1 MKGEAETEKGPGD
14 LFPAERTDEGAL
26 RRGDLRT
33 RGFEGSLGAYTKTA
47 LLLIEQGCFVYMR
60 MKGLEPTRLRTRT

>member
-1 MKGEAETEKGPGD
+1 MVRWTFSPPSGPS
-14 LFPAERTDEGAL
+14 RRL
-26 RRGDLRT
+26 RLRDLRT